1 MNTRN
6 VWRCLPGGDRRVGV
20 GSTAL
25 HKWECSNPIQL
36 LYILF
41 NSLLMGPGLAELIT
55 YMT

>member
-1 MNTRN
+1 VNTRN